1 MGEFNKKSLQ
11 VFTCCTLFLRA
22 GRAPSPWGAGRG
34 AGLHV
39 ATPPPW
45 RIGRRPSDATHK
57 VGGVGVALPLP
68 AVKRG
73 RSVRPPPAPGEP
85 ARPRCPRGPGP
96 FPPYRGRLPAPPRA
110 LISPPGGPA
119 ALGQGPTPLPGS
131 GTPAES
137 SRPGGRFPA
146 SGGARGAEPLPAL
159 TRGPSGAVSPS
170 RCGCA
175 GLRARETANLQR

>member
-11 VFTCCTLFLRA
+11 VFTCCSLFLRA
-22 GRAPSPWGAGRG
+22 GRAPSPGGRGEGRGYTRSRPRRVGLAGGRVTQRARWGA
-34 AGLHV
+34 
-39 ATPPPW
+39 
-45 RIGRRPSDATHK
+45 
-57 VGGVGVALPLP
+57 GVALPLP

-96 FPPYRGRLPAPPRA
+96 FPPHRGRLPAPPRA

-119 ALGQGPTPLPGS
+119 ALGQGPTPLPGRGLRRS
-131 GTPAES
+131 QAGPDGDS
-137 SRPGGRFPA
+137 PG

-159 TRGPSGAVSPS
+159 TRGPSGAVSPA